1 MTAKWLILCEERWF
15 TYKTFSE
22 INKHNVNIISVST
35 HQQLDTPPSLISFN
49 FYNHH
54 EGVISIIAIL
64 QISKTEA
71 KKG

>member
-15 TYKTFSE
+15 TYKAFSE
-22 INKHNVNIISVST
+22 INKHNVNIVSVST
-35 HQQLDTPPSLISFN
+35 HQRLDTPPSLISFN
-49 FYNHH
+49 FHNNH

-71 KKG
+71 QKG